1 MATSQSSRSALATRR
16 RLWGPAFGFAGAL
29 LLCPL
34 LARAQA
40 APLTLDAV
48 TTRAM
53 TANRGL
59 AAARLVT
66 PVAEAGIEVAR
77 ERLNP
82 EVTYEAARE
91 TPHQAISASFPIEL
105 GGKRQRRIELAE
117 KSVASKTAEIDHLAV
132 ELRDRVRR
140 GYFAVVIANRRVTL
154 ADDLHGLAVR
164 ARDAAQARVTA
175 GEAPRLEILQ
185 AGLALVETENEAS
198 ATRGE
203 VRAAAAELNALLAQP
218 ADTPLALAD
227 DLDAGILPSLASA
240 VALASRSNA
249 DLLVFDRQIAE
260 QTARRDLARSMKSA
274 DLTAGASYTYDAEP
288 EFSRGFRASVGI
300 TVPLFTRHTAGVIV
314 EEAELARLT
323 AQRAATVGELTGV
336 VTAALTRALSAK
348 EQLTRSTT
356 ESLPLATEVERM
368 AQDSYS
374 AGQSGLVTLL
384 QAVQLTRD
392 VRRRNLD
399 AGAEY
404 QRALADL
411 ERAIG
416 ASLP

>member
-1 MATSQSSRSALATRR
+1 MAISQSSRSALVTQRSWR
-16 RLWGPAFGFAGAL
+16 GHTFGVACAL
-29 LLCPL
+29 LLCPS

-40 APLTLDAV
+40 APLTLDAAIA
-48 TTRAM
+48 RALA
-53 TANRGL
+53 ANRGL

-66 PVAEAGIEVAR
+66 PVAAAGVDVAR

-82 EVTYEAARE
+82 ELTYEAARE

-117 KSVASKTAEIDHLAV
+117 KSVASKAAEIDRVVVH
-132 ELRDRVRR
+132 LRDRIRR
-140 GYFAVVIANRRVTL
+140 GYFGLVVANRRVTL

-164 ARDAAQARVTA
+164 ARDAAQARFTA
-175 GEAPRLEILQ
+175 GEAPRLETLQ
-185 AGLALVETENEAS
+185 AALALVDTANEAS
-198 ATRGE
+198 AARGE
-203 VRAAAAELNALLAQP
+203 ARAAAAELNSLLAQP
-218 ADTPLALAD
+218 FDAPLPLAD
-227 DLDAGILPSLASA
+227 DLDAGALPSLDAV
-240 VALASRSNA
+240 VALASRSNT

-260 QTARRDLARSMKSA
+260 QMARRDLARSMKSP
-274 DLTAGASYTYDAEP
+274 DLTAGAAYTYDAEP

-300 TVPLFTRHTAGVIV
+300 TVPLFTRHTAGLMV

-323 AQRAATVGELTGV
+323 AQREATAIELTGV
-336 VTAALTRALSAK
+336 VTATFTRAMSAK
-348 EQLTRSTT
+348 EQLARSTT
-356 ESLPLATEVERM
+356 ESLPLASEVERM

-384 QAVQLTRD
+384 QAVQFTRD

-404 QRALADL
+404 QRARADL

-416 ASLP
+416 APLP

>member
-1 MATSQSSRSALATRR
+1 MATSQSSQSALATRSSW
-16 RLWGPAFGFAGAL
+16 WGHAFGCACAL
-29 LLCPL
+29 LLCPP

-40 APLTLDAV
+40 APLTLDGAI
-48 TTRAM
+48 TRALA
-53 TANRGL
+53 ANRGL
-59 AAARLVT
+59 AAARLVA
-66 PVAEAGIEVAR
+66 PVAAASVDVAR

-91 TPHQAISASFPIEL
+91 TPHQAIGASLPIER

-117 KSVASKTAEIDHLAV
+117 KSVASRTAEIDRMVV

-140 GYFAVVIANRRVTL
+140 GYFALVIANRRVTL

-164 ARDAAQARVTA
+164 ARDAAQARFTA
-175 GEAPRLEILQ
+175 GEAPRLETLQ
-185 AGLALVETENEAS
+185 AELALVDTENEAS

-203 VRAAAAELNALLAQP
+203 ARAAAELNSLLAQP
-218 ADTPLALAD
+218 FDTPLALAD
-227 DLDAGILPSLASA
+227 DLDSGALPSLDSA

-249 DLLVFDRQIAE
+249 DLLVFERQIAE
-260 QTARRDLARSMKSA
+260 QMARRDLARSMQSP

-300 TVPLFTRHTAGVIV
+300 TVPLFTRHTAGVIL

-323 AQRAATVGELTGV
+323 AQRAATVIELRGV
-336 VTAALTRALSAK
+336 VTAAFTRAISAK
-348 EQLTRSTT
+348 EQLARRTT
-356 ESLPLATEVERM
+356 ESLPLASEVERM

-384 QAVQLTRD
+384 QAVQFTRD

-404 QRALADL
+404 QRARADL

-416 ASLP
+416 APLP